1 MSDEQR
7 GAGAPT
13 DEERAR
19 AIREQLK
26 SLHAFDLAYEMMISL
41 VSFGYQ
47 KMGLTDETSELRDLG
62 DARLA
67 IELLRANLEVV
78 EREQGEGRTR
88 DVRSTLAQMQLGY
101 AQAVQLAGGAPA
113 ARPQAAE
120 AAGDGRSRADETRP
134 ARRARAQ
141 RRRRHR
147 RSRPRSRAEEAGREE
162 AGGGQEDRAEE
173 AGGKEAARRRYSA
186 GRLIA
191 PYVAAGRRERV
202 TPRSP
207 AASRTWTTASRTG
220 SGLGQ
225 RPEAGFFE
233 HVAGLDDEELLVV
246 RPAHE
251 LLEEAQR
258 AGEVLE
264 RQVVEGA
271 HGLEI
276 VALVVDAGDARGSR
290 SPRDACSA
298 P

>member
-19 AIREQLK
+19 TIREQLK
-26 SLHAFDLAYEMMISL
+26 GLHAFDLAYEMMISL

-120 AAGDGRSRADETRP
+120 PAAGEP
-134 ARRARAQ
+134 AP
-141 RRRRHR
+141 
-147 RSRPRSRAEEAGREE
+147 SG
-162 AGGGQEDRAEE
+162 
-173 AGGKEAARRRYSA
+173 
-186 GRLIA
+186 
-191 PYVAAGRRERV
+191 
-202 TPRSP
+202 P
-207 AASRTWTTASRTG
+207 AASEPAAMKAAPKKAPPRKPAAKKPAAKKPAAVKKTAPKKPAAKKPRGGAT
-220 SGLGQ
+220 
-225 RPEAGFFE
+225 PPAG
-233 HVAGLDDEELLVV
+233 
-246 RPAHE
+246 
-251 LLEEAQR
+251 
-258 AGEVLE
+258 
-264 RQVVEGA
+264 
-271 HGLEI
+271 
-276 VALVVDAGDARGSR
+276 
-290 SPRDACSA
+290 
-298 P
+298 

>member
-7 GAGAPT
+7 AAGAPT

-26 SLHAFDLAYEMMISL
+26 GLHAFDLAYEMMISL

-120 AAGDGRSRADETRP
+120 
-134 ARRARAQ
+134 
-141 RRRRHR
+141 
-147 RSRPRSRAEEAGREE
+147 
-162 AGGGQEDRAEE
+162 
-173 AGGKEAARRRYSA
+173 
-186 GRLIA
+186 
-191 PYVAAGRRERV
+191 
-202 TPRSP
+202 P
-207 AASRTWTTASRTG
+207 AAS
-220 SGLGQ
+220 
-225 RPEAGFFE
+225 E
-233 HVAGLDDEELLVV
+233 
-246 RPAHE
+246 PA
-251 LLEEAQR
+251 AMKAAPKKAPPR
-258 AGEVLE
+258 KPA
-264 RQVVEGA
+264 A
-271 HGLEI
+271 KKP
-276 VALVVDAGDARGSR
+276 AAKKPARS
-290 SPRDACSA
+290 S
-298 P
+298 

>member
-26 SLHAFDLAYEMMISL
+26 GLHAFDLAYEMMISL

-120 AAGDGRSRADETRP
+120 
-134 ARRARAQ
+134 
-141 RRRRHR
+141 
-147 RSRPRSRAEEAGREE
+147 
-162 AGGGQEDRAEE
+162 
-173 AGGKEAARRRYSA
+173 
-186 GRLIA
+186 
-191 PYVAAGRRERV
+191 
-202 TPRSP
+202 P
-207 AASRTWTTASRTG
+207 AASA
-220 SGLGQ
+220 
-225 RPEAGFFE
+225 
-233 HVAGLDDEELLVV
+233 
-246 RPAHE
+246 PA
-251 LLEEAQR
+251 A
-258 AGEVLE
+258 
-264 RQVVEGA
+264 
-271 HGLEI
+271 
-276 VALVVDAGDARGSR
+276 
-290 SPRDACSA
+290 SA
-298 P
+298 PAASEPAAMKAAPKKAPPRKPAAKKPAAKKPAAVKKTAPKKPAAKKPRGGATPPAG